1 MSNFD
6 WDKTEEYIKKVIE
19 DAVDTREFDKL
30 NQTISSTINS
40 AVNTFADGIKTAGET
55 LSGENRS
62 YQGQK
67 RKVVERY
74 VPRYSS
80 STSKPIKV
88 NKKPLFG
95 ESPYFAKKTGRKVG
109 GVFMAII
116 FFILALIFVPMT
128 IDFAITAT
136 VGLGGLIFFGGLAF
150 ITTFLGIAG
159 IKRVNQ
165 VNRFNRYI
173 NLIGNKEYVE
183 IDRLAEGTN
192 KSKRF
197 VVRDVS
203 KMIGLG
209 WFKQGRLDTKKA
221 NLMVTD
227 NVYENYQKL
236 LIQMEDKRI
245 HEEVE
250 AMRKDASKLDPEV
263 QEILRAGDEYI
274 EKIRE
279 SSKGIREVEIS
290 EKVARIKVLLE
301 RILSRVRE
309 KPDTATETRRLM
321 DYYLPITV
329 KLVDA
334 YKELDSQP
342 VQGANI
348 KASKKEIESTLDTL
362 NQAFEKMLDS
372 MFQCTALDLS
382 TDISVLN
389 SMLAKEGL
397 KGSAFERK

>member
-19 DAVDTREFDKL
+19 DAVDTREFEKL
-30 NQTISSTINS
+30 NQTISSTING
-40 AVNTFADGIKTAGET
+40 AVSTFADSIKTAGET

-62 YQGQK
+62 HYK
-67 RKVVERY
+67 ETKKPVERY
-74 VPRYSS
+74 VPNY
-80 STSKPIKV
+80 SKPVKV
-88 NKKPLFG
+88 NKKPLFR

-116 FFILALIFVPMT
+116 FLGLALVFLPMT
-128 IDFAITAT
+128 IDFAISAT
-136 VGLGGLIFFGGLAF
+136 VGLGGLIFFGGLALA
-150 ITTFLGIAG
+150 TTILGVSG
-159 IKRVNQ
+159 IRRVGQ

-173 NLIGNKEYVE
+173 NLIGSKEYIE
-183 IDRLAEGTN
+183 IERLAEGTN

-197 VVRDVS
+197 IIRDVS

-227 NVYENYQKL
+227 NVYVNYQKL
-236 LIQMEDKRI
+236 LKQMEDQRI
-245 HEEVE
+245 HEEVA
-250 AMRKDASKLDPEV
+250 AMRKDASQLDPEV
-263 QEILRAGDEYI
+263 KEIVRAGDEYI

-279 SSKGIREVEIS
+279 SSKDIREVEIS

-301 RILSRVRE
+301 RIFSRVRE

-342 VQGANI
+342 VQGKNI
-348 KASKKEIESTLDTL
+348 IASKKEIESTLDTL
-362 NQAFEKMLDS
+362 NHAFEKMLDS

-389 SMLAKEGL
+389 TMLAKEGL
-397 KGSAFERK
+397 KESAFEK

>member
-1 MSNFD
+1 MSNFE

-19 DAVDTREFDKL
+19 DAVDSHEFDKL

-40 AVNTFADGIKTAGET
+40 AVSTFADSIKTAGET

-62 YQGQK
+62 YQK
-67 RKVVERY
+67 DAKKTVERY
-74 VPRYSS
+74 VPKY
-80 STSKPIKV
+80 SKPIKV
-88 NKKPLFG
+88 SKKPFFG

-109 GVFMAII
+109 GMFMAII
-116 FFILALIFVPMT
+116 FLGLALFFVPLT
-128 IDFAITAT
+128 IDFALSAT
-136 VGLGGLIFFGGLAF
+136 VGLAGLIFFGGLALATS
-150 ITTFLGIAG
+150 ILGISG
-159 IKRVNQ
+159 IRRVGQ

-173 NLIGNKEYVE
+173 SLIGDKEYIE
-183 IDRLAEGTN
+183 IERLAEGAN
-192 KSKRF
+192 KSRRF
-197 VVRDVS
+197 IVRDIS
-203 KMIGLG
+203 KMIGWG

-227 NVYENYQKL
+227 NVYENYRRL

-250 AMRKDASKLDPEV
+250 AMRKDASQLDPEV

-279 SSKGIREVEIS
+279 SSKGIQEVEIS

-301 RILSRVRE
+301 RIFSRVRE
-309 KPDTATETRRLM
+309 KPDTATDTRRLM

-342 VQGANI
+342 VQGENI
-348 KASKKEIESTLDTL
+348 KASKREIESTLDTL

-389 SMLAKEGL
+389 TMLAKEGL
-397 KGSAFERK
+397 KGSAFEK